1 MASGDIAE
9 TSHLTCPIIPGYGL
23 ISNVFGLSSIAA
35 DRPGGIE
42 CVYNRGG
49 FDASRANVI
58 CRYGTRTGE

>member
-1 MASGDIAE
+1 MISGEFAE
-9 TSHLTCPIIPGYGL
+9 DSHITCPTIPDYGL